1 MVEAKG
7 SEPYNQLNKLGKGGF
22 GTAWLVE
29 RQRDKK
35 WLVIKKVSL
44 KTLEEEDRRCAEQ
57 EARLL
62 EKMDHPNI
70 VAFVD
75 AFKKNDNLCIVMEYV
90 DGGDLESEI

>member
-35 WLVIKKVSL
+35 WLVIK
-44 KTLEEEDRRCAEQ
+44 
-57 EARLL
+57 
-62 EKMDHPNI
+62 
-70 VAFVD
+70 
-75 AFKKNDNLCIVMEYV
+75 
-90 DGGDLESEI
+90 